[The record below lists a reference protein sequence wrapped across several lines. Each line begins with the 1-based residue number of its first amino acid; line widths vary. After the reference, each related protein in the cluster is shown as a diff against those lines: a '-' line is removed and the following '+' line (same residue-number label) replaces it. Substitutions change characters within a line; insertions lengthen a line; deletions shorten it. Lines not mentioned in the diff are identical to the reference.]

1 MMPVSCRHA
10 SSAIGPGTRRRRR
23 VTIPT
28 AVCPSSSNLHR
39 GSTPRWTTCA
49 PRSPARST
57 SNRAWPC
64 SSPPARG
71 DPSCSRGQLAEALGW
86 LTGALH
92 RCPEVSALRTR
103 ALFAKGVL
111 HLRRADLEPVAGV
124 AHAITEASQGL
135 GDDAMAI
142 ALDQE
147 SIFMLMA
154 HDWAEREAT
163 FDGGTGAGGVATG
176 DRRRCPPLRGRPG
189 AGARRGG
196 RRPGSVAT
204 RRAPRS
210 TVCPRRHRRSSPR

>member
-1 MMPVSCRHA
+1 MLVSCRHA

-23 VTIPT
+23 ATTPT

-71 DPSCSRGQLAEALGW
+71 EPSSREDSWPKPWAGSRVPSCDARRCRRCGRVPCSPRRCCTSVAPTSSRW
-86 LTGALH
+86 
-92 RCPEVSALRTR
+92 R
-103 ALFAKGVL
+103 AWPTPSPRP
-111 HLRRADLEPVAGV
+111 RRAWATRRWP
-124 AHAITEASQGL
+124 SP
-135 GDDAMAI
+135 
-142 ALDQE
+142 LDQA

-154 HDWAEREAT
+154 HDWASAKRRSAT
-163 FDGGTGAGGVATG
+163 ALA
-176 DRRRCPPLRGRPG
+176 RPG
-189 AGARRGG
+189 RHRRAPSAPATSRPSWRWRSARWTTPGRCCT
-196 RRPGSVAT
+196 RRP
-204 RRAPRS
+204 PRS

>member
-1 MMPVSCRHA
+1 MLVSCRHA
-10 SSAIGPGTRRRRR
+10 SSAIGPGTRGRRR
-23 VTIPT
+23 VTTPT
-28 AVCPSSSNLHR
+28 AVCPSSSNLRR

-71 DPSCSRGQLAEALGW
+71 EPSSRGDSWPKPWAGSPVPS
-86 LTGALH
+86 T

-124 AHAITEASQGL
+124 ADAITEASQGL
-135 GDDAMAI
+135 GDEAMAI
-142 ALDQE
+142 ATRSSVDLHLDGPR
-147 SIFMLMA
+147 L
-154 HDWAEREAT
+154 AEREAT
-163 FDGGTGAGGVATG
+163 FDDGTRAGRVATG
-176 DRRRCPPLRGRPG
+176 DRRRQRVTSRPSWRWRS
-189 AGARRGG
+189 ARWTT
-196 RRPGSVAT
+196 PGLCCT

-210 TVCPRRHRRSSPR
+210 TVCPRRPRRSSPP